1 MLKSFLSAF
10 NYTQSTSLELS
21 RSYQTNFA
29 RENLP
34 YTTIVFL
41 VSSAGVALKLEKVGS
56 IILVSIHF
64 HPRHPLQQMETVSM
78 PK

>member
-1 MLKSFLSAF
+1 MKKLSNKF
-10 NYTQSTSLELS
+10 RKGELAKYYYS
-21 RSYQTNFA
+21 
-29 RENLP
+29 
-34 YTTIVFL
+34 FL